1 MIKPQNIL
9 VNIPHKLNQELFETL
24 LQHNSV
30 TIQRIVSKGHKS
42 LESEWYDQEK
52 NEWVMVIKGNA
63 VLSFEDQSAIK
74 LSEGDY
80 INIPS
85 HKKHKVIWTDPNN
98 ETVWLAVH
106 Y

>member
-9 VNIPHKLNQELFETL
+9 QNIPQSLDQELFQTL
-24 LQHNSV
+24 LQHNTV

-42 LESEWYDQEK
+42 PESDWYDQEK
-52 NEWVMVIKGNA
+52 NEWVMVIRGRA
-63 VLSFEDQSAIK
+63 VLTFEDQSAIE

-80 INIPS
+80 IYIPS
-85 HKKHKVIWTDPNN
+85 HKKHKVTWTDPNS